1 MTGSCGSV
9 DLRMFCAASHMPA
22 VSNHIAVRPCRS
34 HAEWDECVK
43 LQSKVW
49 QYSDADLLPSSF
61 FLVAVETGGQLFG
74 AFSGNHLIG
83 FSLAVVGHQDRVRY
97 LHSAITVVSP
107 EFQNQ
112 GVGKM
117 LKSAQRQD
125 GISRGFDH
133 MEWTFDPLQLR
144 NAYFSIV
151 SLGAVSRQYLPN
163 FYGQTSSPLHRG
175 MPTDRLLA
183 EWRWTSPSGADVLPR
198 EISVHGQT
206 KRIPLSP
213 NSTELRSQT
222 ELRNQLQTLFQNGWV
237 ITSVERVG
245 ETGAYILSHRSTVK
259 HKNTNRNAGT

>member
-1 MTGSCGSV
+1 M
-9 DLRMFCAASHMPA
+9 
-22 VSNHIAVRPCRS
+22 
-34 HAEWDECVK
+34 
-43 LQSKVW
+43 
-49 QYSDADLLPSSF
+49 
-61 FLVAVETGGQLFG
+61 FG

-83 FSLAVVGHQDRVRY
+83 FCLSLVGCQDRVQY
-97 LHSAITVVSP
+97 LHSAITVISP

-183 EWRWTSPSGADVLPR
+183 EWHWTSPGGADVQR
-198 EISVHGQT
+198 KEISVHAQT
-206 KRIPLSP
+206 RRVPVSS
-213 NSTELRSQT
+213 NSMDLRSQA
-222 ELRNQLQTLFQNGWV
+222 ELRNELQTLFQNGWV

-245 ETGAYILSHRSTVK
+245 ETGAYILSHP
-259 HKNTNRNAGT
+259 ACP